1 MAKPYSEDAL
11 IERPAIALLASLGW
25 ETLNC
30 YDETY
35 GADGTLGREA
45 RGDVVLVRRL
55 LPALRRLNPEVSQG
69 SIALAL
75 EELTRDRSAMSSV
88 EANREVYRLLKEGH
102 RVVLPSCEGNEEQVE
117 AVRYLD
123 WEHPEHNDFFLAS
136 QFWVTGDMYTRRC
149 DLVGFVNG
157 IPLVF
162 IELKAIDKDLKN
174 AFADNLTDYKQTI
187 PQVFWYNQLVIV
199 SNGSESRVGTI
210 TAEWEHFGEWK
221 RVASEDEAPLVSLET
236 MIRGTCEKGRLLDL
250 AENFV
255 LFKEAAGGLVKV
267 AAKNHQYLGVN
278 AALESLR
285 ELETNRGKLGVF
297 WHTQGAGK
305 SFSMIFFAQ
314 KVLRKLPGA
323 WTFVVV
329 TDRKELD
336 EQIYKNFVDVGAT
349 KRSEDEIHATSSERL
364 RTLLA
369 GNERY
374 VFTLIQKFRTE
385 QPGERHPLISDRS
398 DIVVITDEAH
408 RSQYDTFALNMRN
421 ALPNAAFIGFTG
433 TPLMMG
439 EEKTRQVFGD
449 YVSIYNFRESVEDR
463 ATVPL
468 YYENRIPEM
477 QLTNADLNEDME
489 DLLEAAELDEAQEAK
504 LEREFARQYY
514 IITDEDRLETVA
526 RDIVSHLLGRGYQGK
541 AMVVSIDKAT
551 AVRMYDK
558 VRREWGRRLEEAR
571 AELGALKAPDRDWR
585 RDPRNQYAPA
595 DLDLAAVRDPER
607 RAGLERRIAYLEETD
622 MAVVVSQSQN
632 EIAEL
637 AKKGADIVPH
647 RKRMLAEDLDTK
659 FKNAADPLRLVFV
672 CAMWMTGF
680 DVPCCSTI
688 YLDKPMRNH
697 TLMQT
702 VARANRVFGDKENG
716 LIVDYVGIFRNLEK
730 ALAIYGTGSGGD
742 VQPGDSPVAAKV
754 QLVEELRKAL
764 AAVTEFCRG
773 AGFEPETIRST
784 PTGFAKIAL
793 VDAAADAL
801 LVSDDSKR
809 EFLGLANRA
818 LLLFRAIL
826 PDPAANEL
834 AAECALFAVLVG
846 RIRALTP
853 KPDISAVEQQVMQLL
868 EDSIAAQGY
877 SVEPG
882 SSVVDLS
889 QIDFDAL
896 RNKLTA
902 AQKHIEAEKLRGA
915 INSKLAQMVRLNRA
929 RLDYQQKFEEL
940 IAEYNNGALNIE
952 ELFNQLVDFAQAL
965 TSEEQ
970 RATREEL
977 TEEELALFDILTKPA
992 PTLTDA
998 EIKQVKRVARELLAT
1013 LNEKRLVIDWRKKQ
1027 QARASV
1033 KLCIKEFLGRLPA
1046 TFTPTVRAEKMDLT
1060 FQHVYDSYYGDGKSV
1075 YRVAM

>member
-1 MAKPYSEDAL
+1 MVTGYSEDAL
-11 IERPAIALLASLGW
+11 IEQPAIALFASLGW
-25 ETLNC
+25 ETANC

-35 GADGTLGREA
+35 GPDGTLGRET
-45 RGDVVLVRRL
+45 RGDAVLVRRL
-55 LPALRRLNPEVSQG
+55 LPALRQLNPAVSNG
-69 SIALAL
+69 SLVLAL
-75 EELTRDRSAMSSV
+75 EELIRNRSAMSSV
-88 EANREVYRLLKEGH
+88 EANREVYRLLKDGH
-102 RVVLPSCEGNEEQVE
+102 RVVLPSEPDGEEQVE
-117 AVRYLD
+117 TVHYLD
-123 WEHPEHNDFFLAS
+123 WDHPANNDFFLAS

-157 IPLVF
+157 LPLVL

-174 AFADNLTDYKQTI
+174 AFDDNLTDYKQAV
-187 PQVFWYNQLVIV
+187 PQLFWYNQLVV
-199 SNGSESRVGTI
+199 LSNGSASRVGTI

-250 AENFV
+250 VENFV

-285 ELETNRGKLGVF
+285 ELETNRGRLGVF

-349 KRSEDEIHATSSERL
+349 KRSEDEIHATSSEHL

-385 QPGERHPLISDRS
+385 QPGERYPLISDRS

-433 TPLMMG
+433 TPLMVG

-449 YVSIYNFRESVEDR
+449 YVSIYNFRESVEER

-477 QLTNADLNEDME
+477 QLANSDLNEDME
-489 DLLEAAELDEAQEAK
+489 DLLEAAELDEDQEAK

-514 IITDEDRLETVA
+514 IITDDDRLETVA
-526 RDIVSHLLGRGYQGK
+526 RDIVSHFLGRGYQGK

-551 AVRMYDK
+551 AVRTYDK
-558 VRREWGRRLEEAR
+558 VRREWARQLAHAR
-571 AELGALKAPDRDWR
+571 AELAALGLAEGAGGGGASGAHDQRG
-585 RDPRNQYAPA
+585 
-595 DLDLAAVRDPER
+595 E
-607 RAGLERRIAYLEETD
+607 LERRIAYMTQTD

-632 EIAEL
+632 EVAEIA
-637 AKKGADIVPH
+637 KRGADITPH
-647 RKRMLAEDLDTK
+647 RKRMVTEDLATK

-702 VARANRVFGDKENG
+702 IARANRVFGDKENG

-730 ALAIYGTGSGGD
+730 ALAIYGTGSGGP
-742 VQPGDSPVAAKV
+742 VEPGDSPVAAKAK
-754 QLVEELRKAL
+754 LVEELRKAL
-764 AAVTEFCRG
+764 SAVTDFCRA
-773 AGFEPETIRST
+773 AGCEPETIRHASA
-784 PTGFAKIAL
+784 GFEKISL
-793 VDAAADAL
+793 VDAAIDAL

-809 EFLGLANRA
+809 EFLALANRA

-834 AAECALFAVLVG
+834 AAECALFAVLVQK
-846 RIRALTP
+846 IHFLTP

-868 EDSIAAQGY
+868 EDSIDAQGY
-877 SVEPG
+877 AVESG

-889 QIDFDAL
+889 DIDFDAL
-896 RNKLTA
+896 RAKLADT
-902 AQKHIEAEKLRGA
+902 QKHVEAERLRGA

-952 ELFNQLVDFAQAL
+952 DLFNQLVDFAQSL
-965 TSEEQ
+965 TAEEK

-977 TEEELALFDILTKPA
+977 TEEELALFDILMK
-992 PTLTDA
+992 PTLSLTNA
-998 EIKQVKRVARELLAT
+998 ETKQVKRIARELLVT
-1013 LNEKRLVIDWRKKQ
+1013 LKEKKLVIDWRKKQ

-1046 TFTPTVRAEKMDLT
+1046 AFTPAVIAQEMDLA
-1060 FQHVYDSYYGDGKSV
+1060 FQHIYDSYYGDGKSI
-1075 YRVAM
+1075 YGAAA

>member
-1 MAKPYSEDAL
+1 MVTGYSEDAL
-11 IERPAIALLASLGW
+11 IEQPAIALFASLGW
-25 ETLNC
+25 ETAGC

-35 GADGTLGREA
+35 GHGGTLGRET

-55 LPALRRLNPEVSQG
+55 LPSLRRLNPGVSNG
-69 SIALAL
+69 SLVLAL
-75 EELTRDRSAMSSV
+75 EEMVRDRSAMSSV
-88 EANREVYRLLKEGH
+88 EANREVYRLLKAGH
-102 RVVLPSCEGNEEQVE
+102 RVVLPSLEDGEEQVE
-117 AVRYLD
+117 TVQYLD
-123 WEHPEHNDFFLAS
+123 WNHPENNDFFLAS
-136 QFWVTGDMYTRRC
+136 QFWVTGEMYTRRC

-157 IPLVF
+157 IPLVL

-174 AFADNLTDYKQTI
+174 AYDDNLTDYKATI
-187 PQVFWYNQLVIV
+187 PQLFWYNQLVIL
-199 SNGSESRVGTI
+199 SNGSESRAGTV

-250 AENFV
+250 VENFV
-255 LFKEAAGGLVKV
+255 LFKEAPGGLVKV

-278 AALESLR
+278 AAFESLQ
-285 ELETNRGKLGVF
+285 ELKTNQGRLGVF

-314 KVLRKLPGA
+314 KVLRRLPGA

-336 EQIYKNFVDVGAT
+336 EQIYKNFVDTGAT
-349 KRSEDEIHATSSERL
+349 KRDESEIHATSAEHL

-385 QPGERHPLISDRS
+385 HPGERHPLISDRS

-433 TPLMMG
+433 TPLMVG

-449 YVSIYNFRESVEDR
+449 YVSVYNFRESVADR

-477 QLTNADLNEDME
+477 QLTNADLNDDMA
-489 DLLEAAELDEAQEAK
+489 DVLEAAELDEDQEAK

-514 IITDEDRLETVA
+514 IITDDDRLETVA
-526 RDIVSHLLGRGYQGK
+526 RDIVSHFLGRGYQGK

-558 VRREWGRRLEEAR
+558 VRRYWAEELAHAR
-571 AELGALKAPDRDWR
+571 AELAALGLATGMSGGGPSGAGLDER
-585 RDPRNQYAPA
+585 A
-595 DLDLAAVRDPER
+595 D
-607 RAGLERRIAYLEETD
+607 LERRIAYLAGTD

-632 EIAEL
+632 EGAEL
-637 AKKGADIVPH
+637 AKKGADIAPH
-647 RKRMLAEDLDTK
+647 RKRMNEQDLATK
-659 FKNAADPLRLVFV
+659 FKNADDPLRLVFV

-680 DVPCCSTI
+680 DVPSCSTI

-702 VARANRVFGDKENG
+702 IARANRVFGDKENG

-730 ALAIYGTGSGGD
+730 ALAIYGTGSGGR
-742 VQPGDSPVAAKV
+742 VEPGDSPVAAKAK
-754 QLVEELRKAL
+754 LVEELRKAL
-764 AAVTEFCRG
+764 SAVTDFCG
-773 AGFEPETIRST
+773 AAGFEPETIRRA
-784 PTGFAKIAL
+784 PAGFQKIAL
-793 VDAAADAL
+793 LDAAVDAILAT
-801 LVSDDSKR
+801 DDSKR
-809 EFLGLANRA
+809 EFLGLGNRA

-834 AAECALFAVLVG
+834 AGECALFAVLVKK
-846 RIRALTP
+846 IRSLTP
-853 KPDISAVEQQVMQLL
+853 QADISAVEQQVMRLL
-868 EDSIAAQGY
+868 EESIVAQGY
-877 SVEPG
+877 AVEPG
-882 SSVVDLS
+882 SSIVDLS
-889 QIDFDAL
+889 EIDFDAL
-896 RNKLTA
+896 RAKLTA
-902 AQKHIEAEKLRGA
+902 KQKHVEAEKLRGA

-940 IAEYNNGALNIE
+940 IAEYNTGALNIE
-952 ELFNQLVDFAQAL
+952 ELFTRLVDFAQSL
-965 TSEEQ
+965 TAEEQ

-977 TEEELALFDILTKPA
+977 TEEELALFDILMKPSVD
-992 PTLTDA
+992 LSDA
-998 EIKQVKRVARELLAT
+998 EIKQVKRVAHELLAT
-1013 LNEKRLVIDWRKKQ
+1013 LKEKKLVIDWRKKQ
-1027 QARASV
+1027 QARAGV
-1033 KLCIKEFLGRLPA
+1033 KLCIREFLGGLPA
-1046 TFTPTVRAEKMDLT
+1046 AFTAALRAEKLELA
-1060 FQHVYDSYYGDGKSV
+1060 FQHFYDSYYGDGKSV
-1075 YRVAM
+1075 YARGA